1 MELNR
6 IEKLLENYFQAE
18 TNLAEE
24 QELKNY
30 FSSGNVAPNLKQYQ
44 SMFVY
49 FSEAKNEKINKEIV
63 IQNNKKS
70 TIWMSVA
77 ASVTILFGIGVFS
90 YLNMD
95 TKTKATGEFGTFDDP
110 EVAFRETQKALN
122 LVSENVNVGIKSV
135 EYVNE
140 YQESKNLIFK

>member
-6 IEKLLENYFQAE
+6 IEKLLENYFQGE

-30 FSSGNVAPNLKQYQ
+30 FASGNIAPNLKQYQ
-44 SMFVY
+44 SMFGY
-49 FSEAKNEKINKEIV
+49 FSETKNEKFTKEIV
-63 IQNNKKS
+63 IHNKKKNTLWLS
-70 TIWMSVA
+70 IA
-77 ASVTILFGIGVFS
+77 ASFTILLGVGVFS
-90 YLNMD
+90 YLNME
-95 TKTKATGEFGTFDDP
+95 TKNKTTGELGTYDDP

-140 YQESKNLIFK
+140 YQESKKLIFK

>member
-6 IEKLLENYFQAE
+6 IEKLLENYFQGE
-18 TNLAEE
+18 TNLVEE

-30 FSSGNVAPNLKQYQ
+30 FASGNVAPNLKQYQ
-44 SMFVY
+44 SMFGY
-49 FSEAKNEKINKEIV
+49 LSEAKNEKFDKKIV
-63 IQNNKKS
+63 IPNKKKNTVWLS
-70 TIWMSVA
+70 IA
-77 ASVTILFGIGVFS
+77 ASVTILLGVGVFS
-90 YLNMD
+90 YLNME
-95 TKTKATGEFGTFDDP
+95 TKTKTTGELGTYDDP

-122 LVSENVNVGIKSV
+122 MVSENVNVGIKSV

>member
-6 IEKLLENYFQAE
+6 IEKLLENYFQGE

-30 FSSGNVAPNLKQYQ
+30 FASGNVAPNLKQYQ
-44 SMFVY
+44 SMVGY
-49 FSEAKNEKINKEIV
+49 FSEAKNEKFTKEIV
-63 IQNNKKS
+63 IHSKKKS
-70 TIWMSVA
+70 TIWLSIA
-77 ASVTILFGIGVFS
+77 ASVTLLLGVGVFN
-90 YLNMD
+90 YLNME
-95 TKTKATGEFGTFDDP
+95 TNNKTTGELGTYDDP

>member
-6 IEKLLENYFQAE
+6 IEKLLENYFQGE
-18 TNLAEE
+18 TNLADE

-30 FSSGNVAPNLKQYQ
+30 FASGNVAPNLKQYQ
-44 SMFVY
+44 SVFGY
-49 FSEAKNEKINKEIV
+49 FSEAKNEKFTKEIV
-63 IQNNKKS
+63 IQNKKKNTVWLS
-70 TIWMSVA
+70 IA
-77 ASVTILFGIGVFS
+77 ASVTILLGVGVFS
-90 YLNMD
+90 YLNME
-95 TKTKATGEFGTFDDP
+95 TKNKTTGELGTYDDP

-122 LVSENVNVGIKSV
+122 MVSENVNVGIKSV

>member
-6 IEKLLENYFQAE
+6 IEKLLENYFQGE

-30 FSSGNVAPNLKQYQ
+30 FVSGNVAPNLKQYQ
-44 SMFVY
+44 SMFGY
-49 FSEAKNEKINKEIV
+49 FSEAKNQKFTKEIV
-63 IQNNKKS
+63 IPNKKKNTVWLS
-70 TIWMSVA
+70 IA
-77 ASVTILFGIGVFS
+77 ASVTILLGVGVFS
-90 YLNMD
+90 YLNME
-95 TKTKATGEFGTFDDP
+95 TKTKTTGEFGTYNDP
-110 EVAFRETQKALN
+110 EIAFRETQKALN
-122 LVSENVNVGIKSV
+122 MVSENVNVGIKSV